1 MRKLVAL
8 LLAALLLFTVT
19 ACGNQSS
26 DGNKKPKPTKPTKPS
41 TSDVSDPSEPDSDPD
56 SDADGDSEDPAD
68 DEDYTDEEPDPN
80 GGFDPDDGADD
91 EDFIIPVEDTNDTV
105 AGGNTADRLNPQ
117 KGGADKEAAALR
129 DKITGAAD
137 TLKPA
142 GKVWYISRKGNDAN
156 TGESAAQAWYSISGY
171 NANRSEIRPGDTVLF
186 ERGGV
191 YRGTVR
197 LVDGVSY
204 GAYGSGPKPAIY
216 GSPNNFA
223 SKDFWETTELKNVWK
238 CSEPIS
244 SDVGNIIFDHGRA
257 VGIRVFTGAD
267 KLSANL
273 QYYYSQDDAAV
284 YLYLEKHPAEVFY
297 DIEFGVSG
305 NLMQSNQ
312 DPHDITIDNLALKY
326 GGTHAI
332 RFEEGAKNIR
342 ITNCEI
348 GWVGGCV
355 HWYDAAGN
363 PTRLGNGVEL
373 WNECDNV
380 LVENNW
386 IYQMYDT
393 GITNQGSM
401 TANGYTQSDI
411 TYRGNLIE
419 YCTMSVELW
428 TGGQERDT
436 MKNVLIE
443 ENILRFAGYGWGMV
457 RTNHKS
463 TAHIWSATGD
473 RTYTAINCVVRNNI
487 FDRSWKALLIQSGVA
502 KPDIVYTGNS
512 YYQKNDSETIVIYWE
527 GDDRL
532 SGETQEK
539 MEESVRKV
547 DAQAKTIR
555 LL

>member
-8 LLAALLLFTVT
+8 LLAAMLLLTVT
-19 ACGNQSS
+19 ACGDQQPGGS
-26 DGNKKPKPTKPTKPS
+26 KKPKPTKPTKPS

-56 SDADGDSEDPAD
+56 SDPDGDAD
-68 DEDYTDEEPDPN
+68 DGYTDEEPDQDS
-80 GGFDPDDGADD
+80 GFDIDDVDGD
-91 EDFIIPVEDTNDTV
+91 EDFIIPVENTNDTI

-117 KGGADKEAAALR
+117 TGGADREAEALR
-129 DKITGAAD
+129 TQILNAAD
-137 TLKPA
+137 ALKPT
-142 GKVWYISRKGNDAN
+142 GRVWYISRKGNDAN
-156 TGESAAQAWYSISGY
+156 SGESASQAWYSISGY
-171 NANRSEIRPGDTVLF
+171 NANRSEIKPGDAVLF

-223 SKDFWETTELKNVWK
+223 SKEFWETTEIKNVWK
-238 CSEPIS
+238 CNEPIS

-257 VGIRVFTGAD
+257 VGIRKFTAAD
-267 KLSANL
+267 KLDGNL
-273 QYYYSQDDAAV
+273 QYYYSQDEAAV
-284 YLYLEKHPAEVFY
+284 YLYLEKDPAEVFY
-297 DIEFGVSG
+297 DIEFGVAG
-305 NLMQSNQ
+305 NLMQSNA
-312 DPHDITIDNLALKY
+312 DPHDITIDNLSLKY

-332 RFEEGAKNIR
+332 RFEEGARNIR
-342 ITNCEI
+342 VTNCDI

-355 HWYDAAGN
+355 HFYDAAGN

-373 WNECDNV
+373 WNACDNV

-393 GITNQGSM
+393 GVTNQGGM
-401 TANGYTQSDI
+401 TANGYTQSNI

-436 MKNVLIE
+436 MQNVTVE
-443 ENILRFAGYGWGMV
+443 DNILRFAGYGWGMV

-463 TAHIWSATGD
+463 TCHIWSSTGD
-473 RTYTAINCVVRNNI
+473 RTYTAINCTIRNNI

-502 KPDIVYTGNS
+502 QPNFVYTGNS
-512 YYQKNDSETIVIYWE
+512 YYQKNDSENIVIYWQ

-539 MEESVRKV
+539 MEESVRRV
-547 DAQAKTIR
+547 DAQAKKIQ